1 MLARGGIQRGPGTA
15 YGGGGG
21 HVGGGEEGGGGD
33 IISVVGLE
41 ELRRGQ
47 GGIIGEAECENV
59 RG

>member
-1 MLARGGIQRGPGTA
+1 MGFKGALVLPMGEAGGML
-15 YGGGGG
+15 
-21 HVGGGEEGGGGD
+21 GGGEEGGGGD